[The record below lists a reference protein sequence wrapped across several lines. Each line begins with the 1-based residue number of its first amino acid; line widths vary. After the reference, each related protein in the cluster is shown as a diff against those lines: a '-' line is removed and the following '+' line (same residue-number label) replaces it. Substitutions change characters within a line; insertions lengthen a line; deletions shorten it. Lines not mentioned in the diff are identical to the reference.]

1 MATQT
6 IIGSQQKC
14 KCKLCSLTGDFQ
26 CTESA
31 NFENLVTIPGVSVL
45 GLKNRRPQ
53 TPSDA
58 EQVMMEVIDEDWSFS
73 SPQTMDMIAV
83 IKDPQ
88 KKSYIDEKRFLDEI
102 R

>member
-1 MATQT
+1 MN
-6 IIGSQQKC
+6 GSQQKC

-31 NFENLVTIPGVSVL
+31 NFKDLVTIPGVSVL
-45 GLKNRRPQ
+45 GLRNKRPQ

-58 EQVMMEVIDEDWSFS
+58 EQVMMEVIDEDWNFN
-73 SPQTMDMIAV
+73 SPHLMDMTPV
-83 IKDPQ
+83 TKDSQ
-88 KKSYIDEKRFLDEI
+88 KKSYKDEKRFFNEI